1 MTLSNTADRTAVEEA
16 QVRRGAGAPLVAEAE
31 LPPLGHFIDGGFD
44 TSGPFPAALVD
55 PSDEHEVARLPQ
67 AGTAVL
73 DSAVTAAATAF
84 ASWRETTPRERAE
97 VLLAIADRIEAEAD
111 LLGRLEALDTGKPPS
126 VTADDVSSAADVF
139 RFSAGAA
146 RALTGLGTA
155 DYVADH
161 TSLVLREPVGVVG
174 VIVPWNYPLLM
185 AAWKIAPLLAVGD
198 TAVVKPAELTPL
210 SLLKLA
216 ELVADIVPA
225 GVLNIVLGRGRE
237 VGAAMSAHPGVD
249 LIALTGSVGSGR
261 SVASAA
267 ADSLK
272 RVHLELGGKA
282 PVVVFED
289 ADLDAVAEGLRD
301 AAFWNSGQE
310 CGAATRVLVHEDVAD
325 RFVELLVEQVRQI
338 PVGTPDA
345 GEDIEVGP
353 LISRDHAERVLTFI
367 ERAQQNGARV
377 AVGGSA
383 LPGPG
388 FFVQPTVLVDVQEG
402 TEAAREEVFGPVI
415 TVETFADEDEAVRRA
430 NDVVYGLAASVWTR
444 DSARSLDVPRRLD
457 FGTVWVNSHLVLA
470 SEVPWGGFKGSGYGR
485 DLSIHALEDFS
496 RTKHVQINHG
506 R

>member
-1 MTLSNTADRTAVEEA
+1 MTTSTTTERAADQRV
-16 QVRRGAGAPLVAEAE
+16 QVRRGPGGPLVAETE
-31 LPPLGHFIDGGFD
+31 MPPLGHFVDGAFD
-44 TSGPFPAALVD
+44 TAGPASAPLVD
-55 PSDEHEVARLPQ
+55 PSDERQVALLPQ
-67 AGTAVL
+67 ADTTVL
-73 DSAVTAAATAF
+73 DRAVDAAAAAF
-84 ASWRETTPRERAE
+84 TTWGATTPRERAE
-97 VLLAIADRIEAEAD
+97 LLLAIADRIDAEAD

-146 RALTGLGTA
+146 RSLTGLGTA

-185 AAWKIAPLLAVGD
+185 AAWKIAPILAVGD

-210 SLLKLA
+210 SLLKRA
-216 ELVADIVPA
+216 ELTADIVPA

-237 VGAAMSAHPGVD
+237 VGAAMSSHPGVD

-261 SVASAA
+261 AVASAA
-267 ADSLK
+267 AESLK

-282 PVVVFED
+282 PVLVFED
-289 ADLDAVAEGLRD
+289 ADLEATAEGLRS
-301 AAFWNSGQE
+301 ASFWNSGQE
-310 CGAATRVLVHEDVAD
+310 CGAATRVLVHEDVAE
-325 RFVELLVEQVRQI
+325 RFVEHLVEQVRQI

-353 LISRDHAERVLTFI
+353 LISRTHRERVLAFI
-367 ERAQQNGARV
+367 DRAQQDGARV

-388 FFVQPTVLVDVQEG
+388 FFVEPTVLVDVQEG

-444 DSARSLDVPRRLD
+444 DAARSLDVPRRLD

-470 SEVPWGGFKGSGYGR
+470 SELPWGGFKGSGYGR